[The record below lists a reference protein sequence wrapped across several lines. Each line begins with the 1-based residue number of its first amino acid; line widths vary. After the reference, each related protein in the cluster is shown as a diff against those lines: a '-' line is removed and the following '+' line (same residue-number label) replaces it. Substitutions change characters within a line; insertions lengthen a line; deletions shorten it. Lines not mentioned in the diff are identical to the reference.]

1 MFIKCDNVV
10 ERLLFIKT
18 LESLGVELDVDY
30 LMSNRLPLEY
40 EVVKKVDTMPRIALG
55 RVSPI
60 RVSEFWES
68 EKELYLLKK
77 CDKYFTEQ
85 LIKDL
90 ERYFEDFHDNHFF
103 DDYVALLYMWITY
116 RMSEYTCIYSEEIFS
131 SIKVLKYLITA
142 FNKKIPIKQVYKK
155 LKYSR
160 ENGKKYIHF
169 DNEACVDEINLVK
182 FVEHFKEVSISV
194 KNSYSYFSMNESY
207 RNSEKNLEYIL
218 ECYLKET
225 SAEDCAIE
233 IGYFCG

>member
-1 MFIKCDNVV
+1 MFIKCEDVV

-18 LESLGVELDVDY
+18 LEALGVQVDVDY

-68 EKELYLLKK
+68 EKELYFLKK
-77 CDKYFTEQ
+77 EDKYFTEQ

-90 ERYFEDFHDNHFF
+90 ESYFDDFHENHFF
-103 DDYVALLYMWITY
+103 DDYMELLYMWITY
-116 RMSEYTCIYSEEIFS
+116 RMSEYTCIYFEEVYS

-142 FNKKIPIKQVYKK
+142 FNKKTPINQVANR
-155 LKYSR
+155 LNYSK

-169 DNEACVDEINLVK
+169 DNEVCVDEINLVK
-182 FVEHFKEVSISV
+182 FVEYFKEVSIIS

-207 RNSEKNLEYIL
+207 RNSENNLEYIL
-218 ECYLKET
+218 ECYLNGI